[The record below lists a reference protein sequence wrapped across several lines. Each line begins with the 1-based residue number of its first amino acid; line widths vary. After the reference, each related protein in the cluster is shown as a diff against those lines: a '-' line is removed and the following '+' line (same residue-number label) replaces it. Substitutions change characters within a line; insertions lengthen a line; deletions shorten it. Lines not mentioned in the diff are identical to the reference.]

1 MANCTRPADRSHSMP
16 VRRICTSWCRPRRRP
31 SLREPA
37 ARRCASWPCKTSGRS
52 SAPSRVCEPDC
63 SLRRELRRYPVQRPH
78 REARP
83 TRCRSRA
90 TSSAAAGFAPSIRSN
105 KRRAREWPQRAKRE
119 RSRDLQRVSKDS
131 RCDAPSADFSQL
143 APLVMNGAGAAG
155 VPEGDEGTC
164 ISPPPPPTRCRVPTP
179 LGRDLLIVGNAKAIL
194 ASDFVR
200 PARSPGSKPT
210 DALLVEAAAQVRAY
224 FARRL
229 RLFDLPLALDGT
241 PFQIAVWRAVG
252 TLSLRRV
259 RLVRR
264 RCARDRSSPR
274 PSRRR

>member
-1 MANCTRPADRSHSMP
+1 
-16 VRRICTSWCRPRRRP
+16 
-31 SLREPA
+31 
-37 ARRCASWPCKTSGRS
+37 
-52 SAPSRVCEPDC
+52 
-63 SLRRELRRYPVQRPH
+63 
-78 REARP
+78 
-83 TRCRSRA
+83 
-90 TSSAAAGFAPSIRSN
+90 
-105 KRRAREWPQRAKRE
+105 
-119 RSRDLQRVSKDS
+119 
-131 RCDAPSADFSQL
+131 
-143 APLVMNGAGAAG
+143 MNGAGAAG
-155 VPEGDEGTC
+155 VPEGDERTC

-252 TLSLRRV
+252 TLSFGEFVSYADVARAIGHPLGHRGVAKAMAGAPLDLFVPAHRVIGADGRIKGAKPGSLRV
-259 RLVRR
+259 RLAAFERGQ
-264 RCARDRSSPR
+264 ALTRSASATLSSVS
-274 PSRRR
+274 SRKRA